1 MGLEV
6 SPADSR
12 GSTWPGEELKTL
24 GEGRCCCEG
33 EQGRLPFPHPPI
45 HRCGMWPFLSHTLF
59 PPPTEAWLQSV
70 SPDPEALGWG
80 AWSRA
85 EKPPL
90 GPGKL
95 EAIKLKLWA
104 MEQAQGPETQG
115 RRAKP
120 RRRRAQ
126 APPPTCGETHPG
138 APLSVGCPCP
148 GSPVEKVESDHRSV
162 YVGNSEAS
170 AGGPPPP
177 GAYLWQVDCG
187 GTAEH
192 LESYFNPC
200 GEGHQVTVP
209 CDKFSGH
216 PKGSVPARQQGAGG
230 GGLREG
236 GSRGARR
243 PGVLWSPGIPG
254 WPSPALPA
262 YPSYA
267 YMEFA
272 AKSSAQAA
280 VELDE
285 SIFRGRVLK
294 RDPAFGPGPK
304 GPTCQGS
311 APRTAGA
318 WKDIKAPEEDP
329 SPTAVS
335 GAGPASDHEG
345 GTGGRG
351 PPGPRAVRNCQV
363 HPEEEASG
371 TAHSILGKPEATY
384 EPSQSSLAL

>member
-1 MGLEV
+1 M
-6 SPADSR
+6 
-12 GSTWPGEELKTL
+12 
-24 GEGRCCCEG
+24 EG
-33 EQGRLPFPHPPI
+33 GRL
-45 HRCGMWPFLSHTLF
+45 C
-59 PPPTEAWLQSV
+59 LQSTPGRGGGPRQRLLTPPRGLINL
-70 SPDPEALGWG
+70 ST
-80 AWSRA
+80 
-85 EKPPL
+85 EK
-90 GPGKL
+90 
-95 EAIKLKLWA
+95 
-104 MEQAQGPETQG
+104 
-115 RRAKP
+115 
-120 RRRRAQ
+120 
-126 APPPTCGETHPG
+126 TC
-138 APLSVGCPCP
+138 C
-148 GSPVEKVESDHRSV
+148 GSPRE
-162 YVGNSEAS
+162 SEAS

-200 GEGHQVTVP
+200 GEGHRVTVL

-236 GSRGARR
+236 GSGGARR

-294 RDPAFGPGPK
+294 V
-304 GPTCQGS
+304 C
-311 APRTAGA
+311 
-318 WKDIKAPEEDP
+318 
-329 SPTAVS
+329 
-335 GAGPASDHEG
+335 
-345 GTGGRG
+345 
-351 PPGPRAVRNCQV
+351 
-363 HPEEEASG
+363 
-371 TAHSILGKPEATY
+371 
-384 EPSQSSLAL
+384 SLNHVNP